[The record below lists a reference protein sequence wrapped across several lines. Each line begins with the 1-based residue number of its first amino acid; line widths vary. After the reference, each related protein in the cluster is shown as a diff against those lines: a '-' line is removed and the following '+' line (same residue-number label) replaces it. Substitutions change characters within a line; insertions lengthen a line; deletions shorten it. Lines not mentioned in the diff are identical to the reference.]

1 MGVYGKKVQGAP
13 KEKLMKASDKIQYDR
28 YLKGERLPH
37 FRTLSGI
44 EMKEFYTCE
53 DSHRDSPD
61 PGIFPFT
68 RGIHQDMYRSRLWTR
83 RQQSGFG
90 TPMES
95 NHRIHYLLSKGMTG
109 LNIDFDIVTKHGLD
123 PDHPL
128 AEGDVGLQGTSIAT
142 LEDMDTLF
150 QEIPL
155 DKVST
160 TLIVNPPYSAVI
172 MAMYLLVA
180 KKQGVETSSLIGT
193 IMNCAISQLVGPTYQ
208 SGTHF
213 FPVEPAIKIACDVME
228 YCIQN
233 IPRWNII
240 NINAYN
246 MRETGISAV
255 QEIAFAFT
263 LASEYVRRLLARRM
277 EIDQFAPRVAF
288 FTSVHLDFL
297 EEIAKLRAMRRIWA
311 RLMKETF
318 GAKNPR
324 SCWLRTAIQTS
335 SLPLTAQQPLNNI
348 VRAAIQT
355 LAAVLG
361 GSQSIHTTSYD
372 EGYALPTE
380 ESHVLAIRTQ
390 QVIAY
395 ETGVCRT
402 ADPFGGSY
410 TVEKLTDEIEERAL
424 ALMEVIEKKGGFL
437 ECFKSQW
444 IENQINE
451 ARYEY
456 ARQLESGEQIQVGV
470 NMEREEDE
478 EVKINIFRQA
488 SDMQEKRI
496 RYIKAYKQSRNGG
509 QVKRALQNL
518 YRQVKENPHGNLFPT
533 IIETVYQ
540 KATIGEISDT
550 LRQAYDFTVHYV

>member
-1 MGVYGKKVQGAP
+1 
-13 KEKLMKASDKIQYDR
+13 MKTLDKILYER
-28 YLKGERLPH
+28 YLEGEKLPH

-44 EMKEFYTCE
+44 EMKEFYT
-53 DSHRDSPD
+53 HNDSPQD
-61 PGIFPFT
+61 PPNPGIFPFT
-68 RGIHQDMYRSRLWTR
+68 RGIHSNMYRSRLWTR

-90 TPMES
+90 TPEES
-95 NHRIHYLLSKGMTG
+95 HQRIRYLLSKGMTG
-109 LNIDFDIVTKHGLD
+109 LNIDFDVPTKHGLD
-123 PDHPL
+123 PDHPM
-128 AEGDVGLQGTSIAT
+128 AEGEVGLQGTSIAT
-142 LEDMDTLF
+142 LEDMAILF
-150 QEIPL
+150 QGIPL
-155 DKVST
+155 DKVSA
-160 TLIVNPPYSAVI
+160 TLIVNPPYSAII

-180 KKQGVETSSLIGT
+180 SQQGMEASSLIGT
-193 IMNCAISQLVGPTYQ
+193 VMNCAVSQLVGPTYQ
-208 SGTHF
+208 SATHF
-213 FPVEPAIKIACDVME
+213 FPLDPAIKIACDVME
-228 YCIQN
+228 YG
-233 IPRWNII
+233 IPKMARWNII

-246 MRETGISAV
+246 MRETGIDAI
-255 QEIAFAFT
+255 QEIAFAFS
-263 LASEYVRRLLARRM
+263 LASEYIRRLLARGI
-277 EIDQFAPRVAF
+277 EIDQFAPRIAF
-288 FTSVHLDFL
+288 FTSAHIEFL

-311 RLMKETF
+311 HLMKDTF

-324 SCWLRTAIQTS
+324 SCWFRTAIQTS

-390 QVIAY
+390 QIIAY

-402 ADPFGGSY
+402 ADPLGGSY
-410 TVEKLTDEIEERAL
+410 VIEKLTDEIEGRTL
-424 ALMEVIEKKGGFL
+424 ALMDEIEKRGGFL

-444 IENQINE
+444 IEKQINE

-456 ARQLESGEQIQVGV
+456 ARQLESGELVQIGI

-496 RYIKAYKQSRNGG
+496 RYIQEFKKSRNGDHV
-509 QVKRALQNL
+509 QRVLEKL
-518 YRQVKENPHGNLFPT
+518 YREVKENPDRNWLPA
-533 IIETVYQ
+533 IIEAVDQ
-540 KATIGEISDT
+540 QATLGEISDT
-550 LRQAYDFTVHYV
+550 LRQAHQFEVHYG

>member
-1 MGVYGKKVQGAP
+1 
-13 KEKLMKASDKIQYDR
+13 MKASDKIRYDR
-28 YLKGERLPH
+28 YLKGEKLPH
-37 FRTLSGI
+37 FKTLSGI
-44 EMKEFYTCE
+44 EMKEFYNRE
-53 DSHRDSPD
+53 DSPQDPPD

-68 RGIHQDMYRSRLWTR
+68 RGIYRDMYRGRLWTR

-90 TPMES
+90 TPEES
-95 NHRIHYLLSKGMTG
+95 NHRIHFLLNKGMTG
-109 LNIDFDIVTKHGLD
+109 LNIDFDIATKLGLD

-128 AEGDVGLQGTSIAT
+128 AEGDVGLQGTSLAT

-150 QEIPL
+150 RGIPL
-155 DKVST
+155 DRVST

-180 KKQGVETSSLIGT
+180 QRQRVEPSQLIGT
-193 IMNCAISQLVGPTYQ
+193 IMNCAVTQLVGPTYQ

-213 FPVEPAIKIACDVME
+213 FPLDPAIKIASDVME
-228 YCIQN
+228 HCIHHM
-233 IPRWNII
+233 PRWNII
-240 NINAYN
+240 NINSRN
-246 MRETGISAV
+246 IRETGVDAV
-255 QEIAFAFT
+255 QEVAFVFS
-263 LASEYVRRLLARRM
+263 LALEYVRSLLARGM
-277 EIDQFAPRVAF
+277 DIDAFAPRMGF
-288 FTSVHLDFL
+288 FATVHIDFL

-311 RLMKETF
+311 HLMKDTF

-324 SCWLRTAIQTS
+324 SCWLRVAIQTS

-348 VRAAIQT
+348 ARAAIQT

-361 GSQSIHTTSYD
+361 GSQSVHTTSYD

-390 QVIAY
+390 QMIAY

-402 ADPFGGSY
+402 ADPLGGSY
-410 TVEKLTDEIEERAL
+410 VIEKLTDEIEERVL

-456 ARQLESGEQIQVGV
+456 ARQLESGELVQIGV
-470 NMEREEDE
+470 NLEREEDE
-478 EVKINIFRQA
+478 AVQINIFRQE

-496 RYIKAYKQSRNGG
+496 RYIKQYKGSRNGDK
-509 QVKRALQNL
+509 VKRVLEKL
-518 YRQVKENPHGNLFPT
+518 YRQVKEDPHGNLLPT
-533 IIETVYQ
+533 LIETVDQ
-540 KATIGEISDT
+540 EATLGEISDT
-550 LRQAYDFTVHYV
+550 LREAYGFKVHYI

>member
-1 MGVYGKKVQGAP
+1 MSP
-13 KEKLMKASDKIQYDR
+13 SEKIQYDR

-44 EMKEFYTCE
+44 EMKEFYQKDDRPNVE
-53 DSHRDSPD
+53 PSP
-61 PGIFPFT
+61 GVFPFT
-68 RGIHQDMYRSRLWTR
+68 RGIHPDMYRSRLWTR

-90 TPMES
+90 TPEES
-95 NHRIHYLLSKGMTG
+95 NQRIHLLLSRGMTG
-109 LNIDFDIVTKHGLD
+109 LNIDFDVVTKLGLD

-128 AEGDVGLQGTSIAT
+128 AEGNVGLVGTSVAT
-142 LEDMDTLF
+142 LEDMETLF
-150 QEIPL
+150 HGIPL

-160 TLIVNPPYSAVI
+160 TLIVNPPYSAIV

-180 KKQGVETSSLIGT
+180 RKQRMEASSLIGT

-213 FPVEPAIKIACDVME
+213 FPLDPTIKIACDVME
-228 YCIQN
+228 YCIKN
-233 IPRWNII
+233 IPRWNIL

-246 MRETGISAV
+246 MRETGINAV
-255 QEIAFAFT
+255 QEIAFAFS
-263 LASEYVRRLLARRM
+263 LVSEYIRHLLARGM
-277 EIDQFAPRVAF
+277 EIDQFAPRIAF
-288 FTSVHLDFL
+288 FTSAHIDFL
-297 EEIAKLRAMRRIWA
+297 EEVAKLRAMRRIWA
-311 RLMKETF
+311 HLMKDTF
-318 GAKNPR
+318 HAENER
-324 SCWLRTAIQTS
+324 SCWFRTAIQTS

-402 ADPFGGSY
+402 ADPLGGSY
-410 TVEKLTDEIEERAL
+410 AIEKLTDEIEDRAL

-456 ARQLESGEQIQVGV
+456 ARQLEVGEQIQVGV
-470 NMEREEDE
+470 NMEREENE
-478 EVKINIFRQA
+478 EVKIKIFRQA

-496 RYIKAYKQSRNGG
+496 HYIREFKQSRNED
-509 QVKRALQNL
+509 QVKKGLDKLHRH
-518 YRQVKENPHGNLFPT
+518 VKSNPDRNFFPA
-533 IIETVYQ
+533 ILEAVDQ
-540 KATIGEISDT
+540 KATVGEISDT

>member
-1 MGVYGKKVQGAP
+1 M
-13 KEKLMKASDKIQYDR
+13 MKPPDKIQYDR

-44 EMKEFYTCE
+44 EMKEFYDCE
-53 DSHRDSPD
+53 DISQD
-61 PGIFPFT
+61 PPAPGTFPFT
-68 RGIHQDMYRSRLWTR
+68 RGVYKDMYRGRLWTR

-90 TPMES
+90 SPLES
-95 NHRIHYLLSKGMTG
+95 NQLIHFLLNIGMTG
-109 LNIDFDIVTKHGLD
+109 LNIDFDIPTKLGLD

-128 AEGDVGLQGTSIAT
+128 AEGDVGLVGTSVAT
-142 LEDMDTLF
+142 LEDMETLCH
-150 QEIPL
+150 EIPL

-160 TLIVNPPYSAVI
+160 TLIVNPPYSAII

-180 KKQGVETSSLIGT
+180 QKQNVGPSRLIGT
-193 IMNCAISQLVGPTYQ
+193 IMNCAITQLVGPTYQ
-208 SGTHF
+208 SGPHF
-213 FPVEPAIKIACDVME
+213 FPLEPAIKIASDVME
-228 YCIQN
+228 YCVEH

-240 NINAYN
+240 NINSRN
-246 MRETGISAV
+246 IRETGVNAV
-255 QEIAFAFT
+255 QEVAFVFS
-263 LASEYVRRLLARRM
+263 LALEYVRSLLARGM
-277 EIDQFAPRVAF
+277 DIDQFAPRIGF
-288 FTSVHLDFL
+288 FATVHIDFL

-311 RLMKETF
+311 RLIKDTF

-324 SCWLRTAIQTS
+324 SCSCRIAVQTS

-348 VRAAIQT
+348 VRAAVQT

-402 ADPFGGSY
+402 ADHFGGSY
-410 TVEKLTDEIEERAL
+410 AIEKLTDEIEEGVL
-424 ALMEVIEKKGGFL
+424 ALMEVIERKGGFL

-456 ARQLESGEQIQVGV
+456 AHQLETGEQIQVGV

-496 RYIKAYKQSRNGG
+496 QYIR
-509 QVKRALQNL
+509 
-518 YRQVKENPHGNLFPT
+518 E
-533 IIETVYQ
+533 
-540 KATIGEISDT
+540 
-550 LRQAYDFTVHYV
+550 

>member
-1 MGVYGKKVQGAP
+1 MGDYAKKAQGAP

-53 DSHRDSPD
+53 DSPRDSPD

-128 AEGDVGLQGTSIAT
+128 AEGDVGLQGTSVTT

-150 QEIPL
+150 QGIPL

-263 LASEYVRRLLARRM
+263 LASEYVHRLLARGM

-424 ALMEVIEKKGGFL
+424 ALMEVIEKKEVFWNVLNLNGL
-437 ECFKSQW
+437 KIKSTKVDMNTLVNW
-444 IENQINE
+444 NQGS
-451 ARYEY
+451 RS
-456 ARQLESGEQIQVGV
+456 RWESTW
-470 NMEREEDE
+470 N
-478 EVKINIFRQA
+478 
-488 SDMQEKRI
+488 EKRM
-496 RYIKAYKQSRNGG
+496 
-509 QVKRALQNL
+509 KR
-518 YRQVKENPHGNLFPT
+518 
-533 IIETVYQ
+533 
-540 KATIGEISDT
+540 
-550 LRQAYDFTVHYV
+550 

>member
-1 MGVYGKKVQGAP
+1 
-13 KEKLMKASDKIQYDR
+13 MKASDKIQYDR

-53 DSHRDSPD
+53 DSPRDSPD

-109 LNIDFDIVTKHGLD
+109 LNIDFDIVAKHGLD

-128 AEGDVGLQGTSIAT
+128 AEGDVGLQGTSVTT

-150 QEIPL
+150 QGIPL

-263 LASEYVRRLLARRM
+263 LASEYVRRLLARGM

-496 RYIKAYKQSRNGG
+496 RYIKDYKQSRNGG
-509 QVKRALQNL
+509 QVKRALENL
-518 YRQVKENPHGNLFPT
+518 YRQVKENPHGNLFPA

-550 LRQAYDFTVHYV
+550 LRQAYDFTVPYV

>member
-1 MGVYGKKVQGAP
+1 
-13 KEKLMKASDKIQYDR
+13 MKTSDKVQYDR

-44 EMKEFYTCE
+44 EMKEFYQRE
-53 DSHRDSPD
+53 DRQNDEPSP
-61 PGIFPFT
+61 GVYPFT
-68 RGIHQDMYRSRLWTR
+68 RGIHQDMYRTRLWTR

-90 TPMES
+90 TPVES
-95 NHRIHYLLSKGMTG
+95 NRLIHYLLSKGMTG
-109 LNIDFDIVTKHGLD
+109 LNIDFDVVTKLGLD

-128 AEGDVGLQGTSIAT
+128 AEGDVGLAGTSVAT
-142 LEDMDTLF
+142 LEDMETLF
-150 QEIPL
+150 QGIPL
-155 DKVST
+155 GKVST

-180 KKQGVETSSLIGT
+180 KSQGVAASDLIGT
-193 IMNCAISQLVGPTYQ
+193 IMNCAITQLVGPTFQ

-213 FPVEPAIKIACDVME
+213 FPLDPAMKMASDVME
-228 YCIQN
+228 YCIHH

-240 NINAYN
+240 NINSRN
-246 MRETGISAV
+246 IRETGVNAV
-255 QEIAFAFT
+255 QEVAFVFS
-263 LASEYVRRLLARRM
+263 LALEYVRSLLARGLD
-277 EIDQFAPRVAF
+277 IDQFAPRIGF
-288 FTSVHLDFL
+288 FATVHIDFL

-311 RLMKETF
+311 HLMKDTF

-324 SCWLRTAIQTS
+324 SCWLRVAVQTS

-355 LAAVLG
+355 LASVLG

-390 QVIAY
+390 QIIAY

-402 ADPFGGSY
+402 ADPLGGSY
-410 TVEKLTDEIEERAL
+410 VIEKLTDELEERAI

-456 ARQLESGEQIQVGV
+456 ARQLEAGEQIQVGV

-478 EVKINIFRQA
+478 EVRINIFRQA
-488 SDMQEKRI
+488 SDMQERRI
-496 RYIKAYKQSRNGG
+496 RSIKEYKKSRDGD
-509 QVKRALQNL
+509 QVKRALEKL
-518 YRQVKENPHGNLFPT
+518 YRVVKGNPDRNFFPM
-533 IIETVYQ
+533 ILETVGQ
-540 KATIGEISDT
+540 QATIGEISDT

>member
-1 MGVYGKKVQGAP
+1 
-13 KEKLMKASDKIQYDR
+13 MKASDKIQYDR

-53 DSHRDSPD
+53 DSPRDSPD

-109 LNIDFDIVTKHGLD
+109 LNIDFDIVAKHGLD

-128 AEGDVGLQGTSIAT
+128 AEGDVGLQGTSVTT

-150 QEIPL
+150 QGIPL

-263 LASEYVRRLLARRM
+263 LASEYVRRLLARGM

-496 RYIKAYKQSRNGG
+496 RYIKDYKQSRNGG
-509 QVKRALQNL
+509 QVKRALENL
-518 YRQVKENPHGNLFPT
+518 YRQVKENPHGNLFPA

-550 LRQAYDFTVHYV
+550 LRQAYDFTVPYI

>member
-1 MGVYGKKVQGAP
+1 MKGKF
-13 KEKLMKASDKIQYDR
+13 MKSSNKIQYDR
-28 YLKGERLPH
+28 YLKGEKLPH

-44 EMKEFYTCE
+44 EMKEFYL
-53 DSHRDSPD
+53 RDDRPHDEPSP
-61 PGIFPFT
+61 GVFPFT
-68 RGIHQDMYRSRLWTR
+68 RGIHPDMYRSRLWTR

-90 TPMES
+90 TPEES
-95 NHRIHYLLSKGMTG
+95 NQRIHLLLGKGMTG

-123 PDHPL
+123 PDHDL
-128 AEGDVGLQGTSIAT
+128 AEGDVGLQGTSVAT
-142 LEDMDTLF
+142 LEDMGILF
-150 QEIPL
+150 QGIPL

-160 TLIVNPPYSAVI
+160 TLIVNPPYSAII
-172 MAMYLLVA
+172 MAMYLLITRR
-180 KKQGVETSSLIGT
+180 QGVDPSHLIGT

-228 YCIQN
+228 YCVKN

-255 QEIAFAFT
+255 QEIAFTFT
-263 LASEYVRRLLARRM
+263 LASEYIRRLLSRGM
-277 EIDQFAPRVAF
+277 EIDEFAPRIAF
-288 FTSVHLDFL
+288 FTSAHIDFL

-324 SCWLRTAIQTS
+324 SCWFRTAIQTS

-372 EGYALPTE
+372 EAYALPTE
-380 ESHVLAIRTQ
+380 ESHILSIRTQ
-390 QVIAY
+390 QVISY
-395 ETGVCRT
+395 ETGVCRS
-402 ADPFGGSY
+402 ADPLGGSY
-410 TVEKLTDEIEERAL
+410 AIEKLTDEIEEHAL

-456 ARQLESGEQIQVGV
+456 ARQLEAREQIQVGV

-488 SDMQEKRI
+488 SDMQEERI
-496 RYIKAYKQSRNGG
+496 RYIREYKKSRNGD
-509 QVKRALQNL
+509 QVKRALENL
-518 YRQVKENPHGNLFPT
+518 YHEVKKNLSGNFFQT
-533 IIETVYQ
+533 ILKAVDQ
-540 KATIGEISDT
+540 KATIGEISNT
-550 LRQAYDFTVHYV
+550 LREAYDFTVHYV

>member
-1 MGVYGKKVQGAP
+1 
-13 KEKLMKASDKIQYDR
+13 MKASDKTQYDR
-28 YLKGERLPH
+28 YLKGEKLPH

-44 EMKEFYTCE
+44 EMKEFYNRE
-53 DSHRDSPD
+53 DSPQDPPD

-68 RGIHQDMYRSRLWTR
+68 RGIYKDMYRGRLWTR

-90 TPMES
+90 TPEES
-95 NHRIHYLLSKGMTG
+95 NHRIHFLLNKGMTG
-109 LNIDFDIVTKHGLD
+109 LNIDFDIATKLGLD

-128 AEGDVGLQGTSIAT
+128 AEGDVGLQGTSLAT

-150 QEIPL
+150 RRIPL
-155 DKVST
+155 DRVST
-160 TLIVNPPYSAVI
+160 TLIANPPYSAII

-180 KKQGVETSSLIGT
+180 QRQRVEPSQLIGT
-193 IMNCAISQLVGPTYQ
+193 IMNCAVTQLVGPTYQ

-213 FPVEPAIKIACDVME
+213 FPLDPAIKIATDVME
-228 YCIQN
+228 YCIHHM
-233 IPRWNII
+233 PRWNII
-240 NINAYN
+240 NINSRN
-246 MRETGISAV
+246 IRETGVDAV
-255 QEIAFAFT
+255 QEVAFVFS
-263 LASEYVRRLLARRM
+263 LALEYVRSLLARGLD
-277 EIDQFAPRVAF
+277 IDAFAPRMGF
-288 FTSVHLDFL
+288 FATVHIDFL

-311 RLMKETF
+311 HLMKDTF

-324 SCWLRTAIQTS
+324 SCWLRVAIQTS

-348 VRAAIQT
+348 ARAAIQT

-361 GSQSIHTTSYD
+361 GSQSVHTTSYD

-390 QVIAY
+390 QMIAY

-402 ADPFGGSY
+402 ADPLGGSY
-410 TVEKLTDEIEERAL
+410 VIEKLTDEIEERVL

-444 IENQINE
+444 IESQINE

-456 ARQLESGEQIQVGV
+456 ARQLESGELVQIGV

-478 EVKINIFRQA
+478 EVQINIFRQE
-488 SDMQEKRI
+488 SDMQEKRV
-496 RYIKAYKQSRNGG
+496 RYIKQYKESRNGDKVKRVLEKLYQ
-509 QVKRALQNL
+509 QVK
-518 YRQVKENPHGNLFPT
+518 KDPDGNFLPT
-533 IIETVYQ
+533 LIETVDQ
-540 KATIGEISDT
+540 EATLGEISDT
-550 LRQAYDFTVHYV
+550 LREAYAFKVQTI

>member
-1 MGVYGKKVQGAP
+1 LKI
-13 KEKLMKASDKIQYDR
+13 SDKVQYDR
-28 YLKGERLPH
+28 YLKGEKLPH
-37 FRTLSGI
+37 FHTLSGI
-44 EMKEFYTCE
+44 EMKEFYQ
-53 DSHRDSPD
+53 RDDKQQDEPP
-61 PGIFPFT
+61 PGVHPFT
-68 RGIHQDMYRSRLWTR
+68 RGIYQDMYRGRLWTR

-90 TPMES
+90 SPLES
-95 NHRIHYLLSKGMTG
+95 NHLIHFLLNKGMTG
-109 LNIDFDIVTKHGLD
+109 LNIDFDIPTKLGLD

-128 AEGDVGLQGTSIAT
+128 AEGDVGLVGTSVAT
-142 LEDMDTLF
+142 LEDMETLF
-150 QEIPL
+150 HEIPL

-160 TLIVNPPYSAVI
+160 TLIVNPPYSAII

-180 KKQGVETSSLIGT
+180 KKQGVDVSNLIGT
-193 IMNCAISQLVGPTYQ
+193 IMNCAITQLVGPTYQ

-213 FPVEPAIKIACDVME
+213 FPLDPAIKIASDVME
-228 YCIQN
+228 YCVQHL
-233 IPRWNII
+233 PRWNII
-240 NINAYN
+240 NINSRN
-246 MRETGISAV
+246 IRETGVNAI
-255 QEIAFAFT
+255 QEVAFVFS
-263 LASEYVRRLLARRM
+263 LALEYVRSLLARGM
-277 EIDQFAPRVAF
+277 DIDQFAPRIGF
-288 FTSVHLDFL
+288 FATVHIDFL

-311 RLMKETF
+311 HLMKNTF

-324 SCWLRTAIQTS
+324 SCWLKVAVQTS

-348 VRAAIQT
+348 ARAAIQT

-380 ESHVLAIRTQ
+380 EAQVLAIRTQ

-402 ADPFGGSY
+402 ADPLGGSY
-410 TVEKLTDEIEERAL
+410 VIEKLTDDIEEGVL

-456 ARQLESGEQIQVGV
+456 AHQLETGEQIQVGV

-496 RYIKAYKQSRNGG
+496 QYIREYKESRNKD
-509 QVKRALQNL
+509 QAKRALENI
-518 YRQVKENPHGNLFPT
+518 YHQVKHHPNSNFFQT
-533 IIETVYQ
+533 IIEAVGQ
-540 KATIGEISDT
+540 QATSGEISDT
-550 LRQAYDFTVHYV
+550 LREAYDFKVHYV

>member
-1 MGVYGKKVQGAP
+1 M
-13 KEKLMKASDKIQYDR
+13 KEITMKTSDKVQYDR
-28 YLKGERLPH
+28 YLKGEKLPH

-44 EMKEFYTCE
+44 EMREFYQ
-53 DSHRDSPD
+53 RDDRQNDEPP
-61 PGIFPFT
+61 PGAFPFT
-68 RGIHQDMYRSRLWTR
+68 RGIHQDMYRTRLWTR

-90 TPMES
+90 SPEES

-109 LNIDFDIVTKHGLD
+109 LNIDFDIATKLGLD

-128 AEGDVGLQGTSIAT
+128 AEGDVGLQGTSLAT

-150 QEIPL
+150 QGIPL

-160 TLIVNPPYSAVI
+160 TLIVNPPYSAII

-180 KKQGVETSSLIGT
+180 QRQRVDPSQLIGT
-193 IMNCAISQLVGPTYQ
+193 IMNCAITQLVGPTFQ

-213 FPVEPAIKIACDVME
+213 FPLDPAIKIASDVME
-228 YCIQN
+228 YCVQH

-240 NINAYN
+240 NINSRN
-246 MRETGISAV
+246 IRETGVNAV
-255 QEIAFAFT
+255 QEVAFVFS
-263 LASEYVRRLLARRM
+263 LALEYVRSLLSRGM
-277 EIDQFAPRVAF
+277 DIDQFAPRIGF
-288 FTSVHLDFL
+288 FATVHIDFL

-311 RLMKETF
+311 RLIKDTF

-324 SCWLRTAIQTS
+324 SCSCRIAVQTS

-402 ADPFGGSY
+402 ADPLGGSY
-410 TVEKLTDEIEERAL
+410 AIEKLTDEIEDRAL

-456 ARQLESGEQIQVGV
+456 ARQLEVGEQIQVGV
-470 NMEREEDE
+470 NMEREENE

-496 RYIKAYKQSRNGG
+496 HYIREFKQSRNED
-509 QVKRALQNL
+509 QVKKGLDKL
-518 YRQVKENPHGNLFPT
+518 HRQVKSNPDGNFFPA
-533 IIETVYQ
+533 ILEAVDQ
-540 KATIGEISDT
+540 KATVGEISDT

>member
-1 MGVYGKKVQGAP
+1 M
-13 KEKLMKASDKIQYDR
+13 SSSNKIQYDR
-28 YLKGERLPH
+28 YLKGEKLPH
-37 FRTLSGI
+37 FKTLSGI
-44 EMKEFYTCE
+44 EMKEFYDRQDRPLDE
-53 DSHRDSPD
+53 SSP
-61 PGIFPFT
+61 GSFPFT
-68 RGIHQDMYRSRLWTR
+68 RGIHSDMYRSRLWTR

-90 TPMES
+90 TPEES
-95 NHRIHYLLSKGMTG
+95 NQRIQYLLSRGMTG
-109 LNIDFDIVTKHGLD
+109 LNIDFDVVAKLGLD

-128 AEGDVGLQGTSIAT
+128 AEGNVGLAGTSIAV
-142 LEDMDTLF
+142 LDDMEELF
-150 QEIPL
+150 RDIPL

-160 TLIVNPPYSAVI
+160 TLIANPPYSAII

-180 KKQGVETSSLIGT
+180 GKQGVKPSNLAGT

-228 YCIQN
+228 YCIRE
-233 IPRWNII
+233 IPRWNVI

-246 MRETGISAV
+246 MRETGINAF
-255 QEIAFAFT
+255 QEIAFSFS
-263 LASEYVRRLLARRM
+263 LVSEYIHRLLVRGM
-277 EIDQFAPRVAF
+277 EIDEFAPRIAF
-288 FTSVHLDFL
+288 FTSAHIDFL

-311 RLMKETF
+311 HLMKNTF

-324 SCWLRTAIQTS
+324 SCWFKTAIQTS

-372 EGYALPTE
+372 EAYALPTE
-380 ESHVLAIRTQ
+380 ESHILSIRTQ
-390 QVIAY
+390 QMIAY
-395 ETGVCRT
+395 ETGVCRS
-402 ADPFGGSY
+402 ADPLGGSY
-410 TVEKLTDEIEERAL
+410 AIEKLTDEIEESAL

-456 ARQLESGEQIQVGV
+456 ARQLEAGEQVQVGV

-478 EVKINIFRQA
+478 EVKINLFRQS
-488 SDMQEKRI
+488 SDMQRKRI
-496 RYIKAYKQSRNGG
+496 QSIRAYKQSRNPDHI
-509 QVKRALQNL
+509 KRVLDEL
-518 YRQVKENPHGNLFPT
+518 YRQGKENPSGSLVPS
-533 IIETVYQ
+533 ILEAVGQ
-540 KATIGEISDT
+540 KATLGEISDV
-550 LRQAYDFTVHYV
+550 LRQIYDFKIPET

>member
-1 MGVYGKKVQGAP
+1 
-13 KEKLMKASDKIQYDR
+13 MKDPDKIQYDR

-44 EMKEFYTCE
+44 EMKEYYTRK
-53 DSHRDSPD
+53 DSPHDPPD
-61 PGIFPFT
+61 PGDFPFT
-68 RGIHQDMYRSRLWTR
+68 RGVYRDMYRGRLWTR

-90 TPMES
+90 SPLES
-95 NHRIHYLLSKGMTG
+95 NHLIHFLLKKGMTG
-109 LNIDFDIVTKHGLD
+109 LNIDLDIPTKLGLD

-128 AEGDVGLQGTSIAT
+128 AEGDVGLVGTSVAT
-142 LEDMDTLF
+142 LEDMETLF
-150 QEIPL
+150 HQIPL

-160 TLIVNPPYSAVI
+160 TLIVNPPYSAII

-180 KKQGVETSSLIGT
+180 QKQKVEPSRLIGT
-193 IMNCAISQLVGPTYQ
+193 IMNCAITQLVGPTYQ

-213 FPVEPAIKIACDVME
+213 FPLDPAIKIASDVME
-228 YCIQN
+228 YCVQHM
-233 IPRWNII
+233 PRWNII
-240 NINAYN
+240 NINSRN
-246 MRETGISAV
+246 IRETGVNAV
-255 QEIAFAFT
+255 QEVAFVLS
-263 LASEYVRRLLARRM
+263 LALEYVRSLLARGM
-277 EIDQFAPRVAF
+277 EIDLFAPRIAF
-288 FTSVHLDFL
+288 FASVHIDFL

-311 RLMKETF
+311 RLMKDTF
-318 GAKNPR
+318 GAKAPK
-324 SCWLRTAIQTS
+324 SCLCRIAVQTS

-361 GSQSIHTTSYD
+361 GSQSVHTTSYD

-380 ESHVLAIRTQ
+380 EAQVLAIRTQ

-402 ADPFGGSY
+402 ADPLGGSY
-410 TVEKLTDEIEERAL
+410 VIEKLTDDLEEGVL

-456 ARQLESGEQIQVGV
+456 ARQLEAGEQIQIGV

-496 RYIKAYKQSRNGG
+496 QYIRGYKQSRNGD
-509 QVKRALQNL
+509 QVKRVLDQL
-518 YRQVKENPHGNLFPT
+518 CQHVRSHPDENLFT
-533 IIETVYQ
+533 AILEAVNDQ
-540 KATIGEISDT
+540 ATLGEISDT
-550 LRQAYDFTVHYV
+550 LREAYDFKVHYV

>member
-1 MGVYGKKVQGAP
+1 M
-13 KEKLMKASDKIQYDR
+13 MKAPEKILYNR

-37 FRTLSGI
+37 FKTLSGI
-44 EMKEFYTCE
+44 DMKEFYTRE
-53 DSHRDSPD
+53 DSPRDSPD

-68 RGIHQDMYRSRLWTR
+68 RGIYKDMYRGRLWTR

-90 TPMES
+90 SPEES
-95 NHRIHYLLSKGMTG
+95 NHRIHYLLNRGVTG
-109 LNIDFDIVTKHGLD
+109 LNIDFDIATKLGLD
-123 PDHPL
+123 PDHSL
-128 AEGDVGLQGTSIAT
+128 AEGDVGLQGTSLAT
-142 LEDMDTLF
+142 LDDMDTLF
-150 QEIPL
+150 RRIPL

-160 TLIVNPPYSAVI
+160 TLIVNPPYSAII

-180 KKQGVETSSLIGT
+180 QRQRVDPSQLIGT
-193 IMNCAISQLVGPTYQ
+193 IMNCAVTQLVGPTYQ

-213 FPVEPAIKIACDVME
+213 FPLDPAIKIASDVME
-228 YCIQN
+228 YCVQH

-240 NINAYN
+240 NINSRN
-246 MRETGISAV
+246 IRETGVNAV
-255 QEIAFAFT
+255 QEVAFVFS
-263 LASEYVRRLLARRM
+263 LALEYVRSLLTRGM
-277 EIDQFAPRVAF
+277 DIDQFAPRIGF
-288 FTSVHLDFL
+288 FATVHIDFL

-311 RLMKETF
+311 RLMKDTF

-324 SCWLRTAIQTS
+324 SCWLRVAIQTS
-335 SLPLTAQQPLNNI
+335 SLPLTSQQPLNNI

-390 QVIAY
+390 QIIAY

-402 ADPFGGSY
+402 ADPLGGSY
-410 TVEKLTDEIEERAL
+410 AVEKLTNEIEERVL
-424 ALMEVIEKKGGFL
+424 TLMEVIEKKGGFL

-451 ARYEY
+451 ARYDY
-456 ARQLESGEQIQVGV
+456 ARQLEVGEQIQVGV
-470 NMEREEDE
+470 NMERDEDE

-496 RYIKAYKQSRNGG
+496 RSIREYKESRNGD
-509 QVKRALQNL
+509 QVKRALENL
-518 YRQVKENPHGNLFPT
+518 YHEVKKNPNSNFFRT
-533 IIETVYQ
+533 ILEAVDQ

-550 LRQAYDFTVHYV
+550 LRQAYDFTVHYA

>member
-1 MGVYGKKVQGAP
+1 
-13 KEKLMKASDKIQYDR
+13 MKSSNKIQYDR

-37 FRTLSGI
+37 FQTLSGI
-44 EMKEFYTCE
+44 EMKEYYQRE
-53 DSHRDSPD
+53 DVSHDEPP
-61 PGIFPFT
+61 PGVYPFT
-68 RGIHQDMYRSRLWTR
+68 RGVYRDMYRGRLWTR

-90 TPMES
+90 TPLES
-95 NHRIHYLLSKGMTG
+95 NQLIHYLLSKGMTG
-109 LNIDFDIVTKHGLD
+109 LNIDFDIPVKLGLD

-128 AEGDVGLQGTSIAT
+128 AEGDVGLVGTSLAT
-142 LEDMDTLF
+142 LEDMEVLF
-150 QEIPL
+150 HGIPL

-180 KKQGVETSSLIGT
+180 KKQGVEISSLIGT
-193 IMNCAISQLVGPTYQ
+193 IMNCAITQLVGPTFQ

-213 FPVEPAIKIACDVME
+213 FPVDPAIKIACDVME

-240 NINAYN
+240 NINSRN
-246 MRETGISAV
+246 IRETGVNAV
-255 QEIAFAFT
+255 QEIAFVFT
-263 LASEYVRRLLARRM
+263 LALEYVRSMLARGL
-277 EIDQFAPRVAF
+277 EIDQFAHRIGF
-288 FTSVHLDFL
+288 FASVHIDFL

-318 GAKNPR
+318 KAKNPK
-324 SCWLRTAIQTS
+324 SCLCRIAVQTS
-335 SLPLTAQQPLNNI
+335 SLPLTAQQPLNNLA
-348 VRAAIQT
+348 RAAIQT

-380 ESHVLAIRTQ
+380 EAQVLAIRTQ
-390 QVIAY
+390 QIIAY

-402 ADPFGGSY
+402 ADPLGGSY
-410 TVEKLTDEIEERAL
+410 AIEKLTDEIEEKVL
-424 ALMEVIEKKGGFL
+424 ALMDQIEKRGGFL

-456 ARQLESGEQIQVGV
+456 ARQLESGQQIQIGV
-470 NMEREEDE
+470 NMEREEEE
-478 EVKINIFRQA
+478 EVKIAIFRQS

-496 RYIKAYKQSRNGG
+496 RYVKEFKQSRNRDAVERVLDKLY
-509 QVKRALQNL
+509 QYVKG
-518 YRQVKENPHGNLFPT
+518 NPDRNFFLPILEAVEH
-533 IIETVYQ
+533 Q
-540 KATIGEISDT
+540 ATLGEISDC
-550 LRQAYDFTVHYV
+550 LRKAYDFRVHYV

>member
-1 MGVYGKKVQGAP
+1 MRP
-13 KEKLMKASDKIQYDR
+13 SDKIQYDR
-28 YLKGERLPH
+28 YLKGEKLPH

-44 EMKEFYTCE
+44 EMKEFYE
-53 DSHRDSPD
+53 RQDRPLDEPSP
-61 PGIFPFT
+61 GTFPFT
-68 RGIHQDMYRSRLWTR
+68 RGIHSDMYRSRLWTR

-90 TPMES
+90 TPEES
-95 NHRIHYLLSKGMTG
+95 NRRIHYLLSKGMTG
-109 LNIDFDIVTKHGLD
+109 LNIDFDVVAKLGLD

-128 AEGDVGLQGTSIAT
+128 AEGNVGLVGTSVAT
-142 LEDMDTLF
+142 LEDMENLF
-150 QEIPL
+150 GGIPL

-160 TLIVNPPYSAVI
+160 TLIANPPYSAII

-180 KKQGVETSSLIGT
+180 KRQSVDASKLIGT

-228 YCIQN
+228 YGIRG
-233 IPRWNII
+233 IPRWNVI

-246 MRETGISAV
+246 MRETGINAI
-255 QEIAFAFT
+255 QEIAFSFS
-263 LASEYVRRLLARRM
+263 LVSEYIRRLLARGM
-277 EIDQFAPRVAF
+277 EVDEFAPRIAF
-288 FTSVHLDFL
+288 FTSAHIDFL

-311 RLMKETF
+311 HLMKDTF
-318 GAKNPR
+318 GAMNPR
-324 SCWLRTAIQTS
+324 SWWFRTAIQTS

-355 LAAVLG
+355 LVAVLG

-372 EGYALPTE
+372 EAYALPTE
-380 ESHVLAIRTQ
+380 ESHTLSIRTQ

-395 ETGVCRT
+395 ETGVCRS
-402 ADPFGGSY
+402 ADPLGGSY
-410 TVEKLTDEIEERAL
+410 VIEKLTDQLEEGAL
-424 ALMEVIEKKGGFL
+424 ALMETIEKRGGFL

-456 ARQLESGEQIQVGV
+456 ARQLETGELIQIGV
-470 NMEREEDE
+470 NMERDEEE
-478 EVKINIFRQA
+478 EVKINMFRQS

-496 RYIKAYKQSRNGG
+496 RYIRAYKQSRNGDH
-509 QVKRALQNL
+509 VKKVLEGL
-518 YRQVKENPHGNLFPT
+518 YRKGKENPHGNWVPAIL
-533 IIETVYQ
+533 EAVDQ
-540 KATIGEISDT
+540 KATLGEISDT
-550 LRQAYDFTVHYV
+550 LRQIYDFKVPQA

>member
-1 MGVYGKKVQGAP
+1 MKEITMKTADKV
-13 KEKLMKASDKIQYDR
+13 QYDR
-28 YLKGERLPH
+28 YLKGEKLPH
-37 FRTLSGI
+37 FRTLSEI
-44 EMKEFYTCE
+44 EMKECYQWE
-53 DSHRDSPD
+53 DRQNDEPP
-61 PGIFPFT
+61 PGAFPFT
-68 RGIHQDMYRSRLWTR
+68 RGIHQDMYRTRLWTR

-90 TPMES
+90 SPEES

-109 LNIDFDIVTKHGLD
+109 LNIDFDIATKLGLD

-128 AEGDVGLQGTSIAT
+128 AEGDVGLQGTSLAT

-150 QEIPL
+150 QGIPL

-160 TLIVNPPYSAVI
+160 TLIVNPPYSAII

-180 KKQGVETSSLIGT
+180 RRQRVDPSQLIGT
-193 IMNCAISQLVGPTYQ
+193 IMNCAITQLVGPTFQ

-213 FPVEPAIKIACDVME
+213 FPLDPAIKIASDVME
-228 YCIQN
+228 YCVQH

-240 NINAYN
+240 NINSRN
-246 MRETGISAV
+246 IRETGVNAV
-255 QEIAFAFT
+255 QEVAFVFS
-263 LASEYVRRLLARRM
+263 LALEYVRSLLARGM
-277 EIDQFAPRVAF
+277 DIDQFAPRIGF
-288 FTSVHLDFL
+288 FATVHIDFL

-311 RLMKETF
+311 RLIKDTF

-324 SCWLRTAIQTS
+324 SCSCRIAVQTS

-348 VRAAIQT
+348 VRAAVQT

-402 ADPFGGSY
+402 ADPLGGSY
-410 TVEKLTDEIEERAL
+410 AIEKLTDEIEERAL
-424 ALMEVIEKKGGFL
+424 ALMEVIERKGGFL

-456 ARQLESGEQIQVGV
+456 ARQLEVGEQIQVGV
-470 NMEREEDE
+470 NMEREENE
-478 EVKINIFRQA
+478 EVKINLFRQA

-496 RYIKAYKQSRNGG
+496 QYIRGFKQSRNQD
-509 QVKRALQNL
+509 QVKKGLDKLHRH
-518 YRQVKENPHGNLFPT
+518 VKNNPDGNFFSAIL
-533 IIETVYQ
+533 EAVDQ
-540 KATIGEISDT
+540 KATVGEISDT
-550 LRQAYDFTVHYV
+550 LRQAYDFKVHYV